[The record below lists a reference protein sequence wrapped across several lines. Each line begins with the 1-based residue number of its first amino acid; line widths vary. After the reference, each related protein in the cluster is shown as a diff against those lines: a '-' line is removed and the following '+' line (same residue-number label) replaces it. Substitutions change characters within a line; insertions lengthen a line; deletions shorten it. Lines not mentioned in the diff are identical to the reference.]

1 MSEHVI
7 AKAHAKVN
15 LHLGVGQ
22 VREDGYH
29 ELVTVFQS
37 LSLCDVVRIS
47 RADAMGAGCVEKLV
61 TDAPGVPEDNSN
73 LAWKAAEALARRSA
87 EQVARVVIELQKGI
101 PVAGGMAGGSA
112 DAAATLRAMNATLQ
126 RPLSEAVLLEIA
138 AELGSDVPFTL
149 LGETRVGTGRGEAL
163 TPLMSRGQYHW
174 ALAFSKQGLAT
185 PDVFA
190 KLDTMERQP
199 HLSYESVAQA
209 LVCADAHALAD
220 ALHNDLQAAAL
231 SLRPDLRKVISMG
244 ERAGALRGIVS
255 GSGPTCAFLCA
266 DAESAQEV
274 AAELGVY
281 YRTATATGPAPGAEL
296 LEGTSWSI

>member
-1 MSEHVI
+1 MTQEI
-7 AKAHAKVN
+7 TAKAHAKVN
-15 LHLGVGQ
+15 LHLGVGH

-37 LSLCDVVRIS
+37 LSLYDVVRITP
-47 RADAMGAGCVEKLV
+47 ADVMGAGCVEKLQA
-61 TDAPGVPEDNSN
+61 DAPGVPEDASN
-73 LAWKAAEALARRSA
+73 LAWKAAEAVAQRSG
-87 EQVARVVIELQKGI
+87 EQLSRVAIELRKGI

-112 DAAATLRAMNATLQ
+112 DAAATLLAMNATLQ

-138 AELGSDVPFTL
+138 AELGSDIPFTL

-174 ALAFSKQGLAT
+174 ALAFSKQGLST
-185 PDVFA
+185 PEVFA
-190 KLDTMERQP
+190 KLDTMEREA
-199 HLSYESVAQA
+199 HLSYEAVAQA
-209 LVCADAHALAD
+209 LMRADAQTLAE

-231 SLRPDLRKVISMG
+231 SLRPDLRKVLNMG

-296 LEGTSWSI
+296 MEGSAWSI